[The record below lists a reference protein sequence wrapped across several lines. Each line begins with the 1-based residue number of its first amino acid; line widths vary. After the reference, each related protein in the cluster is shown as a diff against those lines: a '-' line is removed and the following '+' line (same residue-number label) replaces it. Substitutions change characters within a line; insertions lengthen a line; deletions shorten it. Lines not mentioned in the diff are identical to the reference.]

1 MKILHNIDICT
12 RPHRLEIYEAKF
24 GGTMGEIDIHNHGR
38 IFKYAFL
45 RDQLVKK
52 KKRKS
57 R

>member
-24 GGTMGEIDIHNHGR
+24 WGTMGEIDIHNHRR
-38 IFKYAFL
+38 IFKYTFL

-52 KKRKS
+52 KRKK
-57 R
+57 